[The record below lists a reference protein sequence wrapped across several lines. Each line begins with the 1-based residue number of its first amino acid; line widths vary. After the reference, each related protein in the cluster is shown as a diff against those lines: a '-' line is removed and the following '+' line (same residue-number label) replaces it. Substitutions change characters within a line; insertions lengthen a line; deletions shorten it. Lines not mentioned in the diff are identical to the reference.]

1 MKKGLTDK
9 IDKIDKIKNRQN
21 KQNVQIERLKLEEKR
36 KTFHFIDGYVFSY
49 FSEIP
54 AIEISLGVFL

>member
-1 MKKGLTDK
+1 M
-9 IDKIDKIKNRQN
+9 
-21 KQNVQIERLKLEEKR
+21 QIERLKLEEKR
-36 KTFHFIDGYVFSY
+36 KTFYFIDGYVFSY